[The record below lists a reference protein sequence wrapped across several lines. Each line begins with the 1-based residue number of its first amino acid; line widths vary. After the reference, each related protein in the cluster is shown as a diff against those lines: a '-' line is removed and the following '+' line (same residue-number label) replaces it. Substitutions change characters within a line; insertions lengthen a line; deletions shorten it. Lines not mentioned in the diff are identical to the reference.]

1 MNKQDIFKVIVT
13 IFIAV
18 IAAALTL
25 IVLDKAQVIT
35 LGKKSDVKNNTA
47 HFHAGEEHVEHKH
60 SANCGHAAEAKE
72 HKHEHSASCGHAAEA
87 KEHKHEHSASCGHE
101 VQKAHDDHDHNHNH
115 NHNHNHKH

>member
-35 LGKKSDVKNNTA
+35 LGKKSDVKNNTI

-60 SANCGHAAEAKE
+60 SANCGH
-72 HKHEHSASCGHAAEA
+72 
-87 KEHKHEHSASCGHE
+87 E
-101 VQKAHDDHDHNHNH
+101 VKKAHDDHDHAHD
-115 NHNHNHKH
+115 HNHKH

>member
-35 LGKKSDVKNNTA
+35 LGKKSDVKNNTV

-72 HKHEHSASCGHAAEA
+72 HKHEHSASCGH
-87 KEHKHEHSASCGHE
+87 E
-101 VQKAHDDHDHNHNH
+101 VKKAHDDHAHNHDHNHNH
-115 NHNHNHKH
+115 KH